1 MSVPLIAE
9 LKRRRVFRALV
20 GYAIVAFAVLQV
32 IEPVMHGLRL
42 PDWTLSFVL
51 VALAIGFPV
60 VLAFAWVFDVSA
72 GGIERTLPL
81 RPAGLGRLPLALAVG
96 AVAPT
101 QARGARRTR
110 SRSSIRSR
118 PRRRSTSACGPGS
131 SRWLATPPARG
142 G

>member
-1 MSVPLIAE
+1 MATAILAE
-9 LKRRRVFRALV
+9 LKRRRVFRALAA
-20 GYAIVAFAVLQV
+20 YAIVAFAVLQV

-42 PDWTLSFVL
+42 PDWTLSFVV

-96 AVAPT
+96 AVA
-101 QARGARRTR
+101 AYA
-110 SRSSIRSR
+110 
-118 PRRRSTSACGPGS
+118 ST
-131 SRWLATPPARG
+131 
-142 G
+142 